1 MGYIGG
7 GKGRCKQRKA
17 EEMQEKDN
25 LFDAAA
31 IPTELCGARVLQS
44 ALDRSLQERIVA
56 QLRDIVAK
64 APLHR
69 PVTRWGKPM
78 SVKMTAAGK
87 FGWISDTR
95 GYRYAETHPS
105 GVHWPDIPKEI
116 LSIWKLFVPEA
127 RDPECCLI
135 NLYDPNARM
144 GLHQDR
150 DEADFSQPVLSVSLG
165 DEGLFRIGE
174 PERSN
179 KTRSIWLRSGDI
191 VVLEGAS
198 RLAFHGVDHIKPGTS
213 DLLDKPG
220 RINLTLRVVT

>member
-1 MGYIGG
+1 
-7 GKGRCKQRKA
+7 
-17 EEMQEKDN
+17 MQEKDN

-31 IPTELCGARVLQS
+31 APTKLCGARVLQS
-44 ALDRSLQERIVA
+44 ALDLSTQKRVVT

-64 APLHR
+64 APLHQ

-87 FGWISDTR
+87 YGWISDRR
-95 GYRYAETHPS
+95 GYRYATAHPN
-105 GVHWPDIPKEI
+105 GMNWPDIPKEI
-116 LSIWKLFVPEA
+116 LSIWKHFVPEA

-135 NLYDPNARM
+135 NFYDPNARM

-150 DEADFSQPVLSVSLG
+150 DEIDFSQPVLSISLG
-165 DEGLFRIGE
+165 DDGLFRIGG

-191 VVLEGAS
+191 VVLEGKS
-198 RLAFHGVDHIKPGTS
+198 RLAFHGVDRIKPGTS

-220 RINLTLRVVT
+220 RINLTLRVVS